1 MSAGAQAR
9 GWQGQSRRR
18 SPRFHLN
25 VPVDVTVLRSGIPQA
40 MPGRCLNLGERGVA
54 GVIAGELVPGEIV
67 GVELR
72 LPVSSDWL
80 RTRARVCYQDE
91 LCCGLEFLGL
101 SAQQRAAIGEWAER
115 TKAKVEAERDV
126 AESDAKDA
134 AGMEREWPKE
144 LAKKEQ
150 MRRKRGRAAPLW
162 GVLVLLISSAGAAVF
177 WWQWNRGWKQL
188 ESGLRGE
195 ETSAQ
200 AASVQVPAE
209 VMERLLVHRVEPVYP
224 LEAKKQGLEG
234 VIALD
239 VVVGRDGSVVSM
251 HALNGPG
258 ILARAAMDALR
269 WWHFEPYRVN
279 GEPAAVETTL
289 AVEFKR

>member
-1 MSAGAQAR
+1 M
-9 GWQGQSRRR
+9 
-18 SPRFHLN
+18 
-25 VPVDVTVLRSGIPQA
+25 DVTVLRSGIPEA

-72 LPVSSDWL
+72 LPALSDSL
-80 RTRARVCYQDE
+80 RTRARVCYQDK
-91 LCCGLEFLGL
+91 LRCGLEFLGL

-115 TKAKVEAERDV
+115 TKAKIEAEQDV
-126 AESDAKDA
+126 AESDAKDR
-134 AGMEREWPKE
+134 AGIESEWTKQLPEKE
-144 LAKKEQ
+144 P
-150 MRRKRGRAAPLW
+150 MRPRRKRGVRLW
-162 GVLVLLISSAGAAVF
+162 GVLVLLISFAGAAVL

-188 ESGLRGE
+188 ESGLKGE
-195 ETSAQ
+195 QTSAQ

-209 VMERLLVHRVEPVYP
+209 VMQKLLVHRVEPVYP
-224 LEAKKQGLEG
+224 PEAKKQGLEG

-239 VVVGRDGSVVSM
+239 VFVGRDGTVVSM
-251 HALNGPG
+251 HALNGPD